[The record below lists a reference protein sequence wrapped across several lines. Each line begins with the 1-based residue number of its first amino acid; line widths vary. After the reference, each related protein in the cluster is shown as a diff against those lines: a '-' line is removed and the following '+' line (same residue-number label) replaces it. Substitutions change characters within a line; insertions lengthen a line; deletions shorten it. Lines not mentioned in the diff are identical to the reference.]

1 MDWRLSGTAPTNCS
15 PTPPS
20 WTVCSSP
27 ARGGRSKLR
36 SQLWR
41 TPRPGLASIS
51 PLQRLRSTLDRI
63 DRKGYG
69 AYKDLSGAHDFDSFT
84 LFVDRVQRDP
94 FAPPSLIRIRTRENP
109 FDRDLFETSVRR
121 VAFEDFLA
129 RSVER
134 AIRRVVRGNRGS
146 GGSGRVE
153 IQRTSQ
159 IVLPRTSLVV
169 APDYVEARMAVGL
182 PARGRSVDARAAKT
196 MLLEEL
202 PEVVRRALV
211 PAPQG
216 GVEEERARLHVEVVE
231 DADHLRGRLPEQG
244 LVAFLANGAVLP
256 RESGASDR
264 PLGDD
269 AVPFESPEEYRV
281 EVDLPNRG
289 TVSGMGV
296 PEGVT
301 LVAGGGFHGKSTLLS
316 ALSWGVYDHV
326 PGDGRELVVA
336 RDDAVKIRAEDGRSV
351 SGVDISAMIGDL
363 PGGRS
368 TEDFSTPNASGST
381 SQAANIAEAIEAGTS
396 LLLVDEDTSATNFMI
411 RDERMHELVR
421 SEPISP
427 FIDLVQPLYRTL
439 GVSTVVVVGG
449 VGDYLDVADRVIL
462 LEDYRPSDATP
473 RSREVKEMFPPRAPL
488 TPREVRSPRKRVA
501 DPSPI
506 NLRRGKRQTA
516 RSKGLHTI
524 ELGRE
529 RVDLTYLEQL
539 AEAGQT
545 EAAARIVG
553 EWVAAGKVRDMRDLL
568 TEALASVAQ
577 NGLDSLGGFRG
588 HPGEM
593 SLPRA
598 QELAAAINRIRALRA
613 GPNT

>member
-1 MDWRLSGTAPTNCS
+1 M
-15 PTPPS
+15 
-20 WTVCSSP
+20 
-27 ARGGRSKLR
+27 
-36 SQLWR
+36 
-41 TPRPGLASIS
+41 
-51 PLQRLRSTLDRI
+51 QRLRSTLDRI

-69 AYKDLSGAHDFDSFT
+69 AYRDLSGPHDFGPFT

-94 FAPPSLIRIRTRENP
+94 FAPSSLIRIRTTENA
-109 FDRDLFETSVRR
+109 FDTALFRTPVRR
-121 VAFEDFLA
+121 VAFEDFLT

-134 AIRRVVRGNRGS
+134 GIRNVVRGNRGS

-159 IVLPRTSLVV
+159 VVIPRTSMVV

-196 MLLEEL
+196 VLLEEL
-202 PEVVRRALV
+202 PEVVRRSLF
-211 PAPQG
+211 PAPRG
-216 GVEEERARLHVEVVE
+216 GVDEANARLHAETVE
-231 DADHLRGRLPEQG
+231 DAGYLRGLLPGLG
-244 LVAFLANGAVLP
+244 LVAFVADGAVLP

-264 PLGDD
+264 PLADG
-269 AVPFESPEEYRV
+269 AVPFASPEEYRI
-281 EVDLPNRG
+281 EVDLPNG
-289 TVSGMGV
+289 GVVSGMGV

-336 RDDAVKIRAEDGRSV
+336 RRDAVKIRAEDGRSV

-363 PGGRS
+363 PGGRT
-368 TEDFSTPNASGST
+368 TEDFSTTNASGST

-411 RDERMHELVR
+411 RDERMRELVR

-427 FIDLVQPLYRTL
+427 FIDLVRPLHRTL

-462 LEDYRPSDATP
+462 LENYVPSDATP
-473 RSREVKEMFPPRAPL
+473 RAREVTSKFPPRAPL
-488 TPREVRSPRKRVA
+488 ARREVRPPRERTI
-501 DPSPI
+501 DPSSI
-506 NLRRGKRQTA
+506 DLRRGKRQSA
-516 RSKGLHTI
+516 RGRGLYTI

-529 RVDLTYLEQL
+529 RVDLSYLEQL
-539 AEAGQT
+539 AEAGQM
-545 EAAARIVG
+545 EAVARIIG
-553 EWVAAGKVRDMRDLL
+553 EWAGAGKARGMLDLL
-568 TEALASVAQ
+568 EEGLSSVSE
-577 NGLDSLGGFRG
+577 NGLDALGSFRG

-598 QELAAAINRIRALRA
+598 QELAAAINRIRPLRA

>member
-1 MDWRLSGTAPTNCS
+1 M
-15 PTPPS
+15 
-20 WTVCSSP
+20 
-27 ARGGRSKLR
+27 
-36 SQLWR
+36 
-41 TPRPGLASIS
+41 
-51 PLQRLRSTLDRI
+51 QRLRSTLDRI

-69 AYKDLSGAHDFDSFT
+69 AYKNLSGSHYFGSFV

-94 FAPPSLIRIRTRENP
+94 FAPPSLIRIRTRANS
-109 FDRDLFETSVRR
+109 FDPKLFENSVRR
-121 VAFEDFLA
+121 VAFEDFLT
-129 RSVER
+129 RSVEKE
-134 AIRRVVRGNRGS
+134 IRRTVRGNRGS

-153 IQRTSQ
+153 IQHASQ
-159 IVLPRTSLVV
+159 VVLPRTSMVV
-169 APDYVEARMAVGL
+169 EPGYVEARMAVGL

-196 MLLEEL
+196 VLLEEL
-202 PEVVRRALV
+202 PEVVRRGLV
-211 PAPQG
+211 AAPDS
-216 GVEEERARLHVEVVE
+216 GVDEERAELHVETVE
-231 DADHLRGRLPEQG
+231 DADHLRELLPGLG
-244 LVAFLANGAVLP
+244 LVAFVADGAVLP

-264 PLGDD
+264 PLRDG
-269 AVPFESPEEYRV
+269 AVPFGSPVEYRV
-281 EVDLPNRG
+281 EVELSNRG

-336 RDDAVKIRAEDGRSV
+336 RGDAVKVRAEDGRSV

-368 TEDFSTPNASGST
+368 TKNFSTPNASGST
-381 SQAANIAEAIEAGTS
+381 SQAANIAEAIEVGTS

-411 RDERMHELVR
+411 RDERMRELVR
-421 SEPISP
+421 REPISP
-427 FIDLVQPLYRTL
+427 FIDLVRPLHRSL

-462 LEDYRPSDATP
+462 LEDYVPSDATP
-473 RSREVKEMFPPRAPL
+473 RSHEVTRKFPPRAPL
-488 TPREVRSPRKRVA
+488 AEREVLPPRERAIDASSI
-501 DPSPI
+501 D
-506 NLRRGKRQTA
+506 LRRGKRQTA
-516 RSKGLHTI
+516 RGRGLHTI

-529 RVDLTYLEQL
+529 RVDLSYLEQL

-545 EAAARIVG
+545 ETVARIIREWAAAG
-553 EWVAAGKVRDMRDLL
+553 EIRSVEELVS
-568 TEALASVAQ
+568 EALASVSE
-577 NGLDSLGGFRG
+577 NGLDSLGVPCG

-598 QELAAAINRIRALRA
+598 QEVAAATNRVRPLQAT
-613 GPNT
+613 PKM

>member
-1 MDWRLSGTAPTNCS
+1 
-15 PTPPS
+15 
-20 WTVCSSP
+20 
-27 ARGGRSKLR
+27 
-36 SQLWR
+36 
-41 TPRPGLASIS
+41 
-51 PLQRLRSTLDRI
+51 LQRLRSTLARI

-84 LFVDRVQRDP
+84 LFMDRVQRDP

-109 FDRDLFETSVRR
+109 FDRDLFETPMRR
-121 VAFEDFLA
+121 VAFEDFLT

-244 LVAFLANGAVLP
+244 LVAFLADGAVLP

-316 ALSWGVYDHV
+316 ALSWGVYDHL

-351 SGVDISAMIGDL
+351 SGVDISAMIEDL

-368 TEDFSTPNASGST
+368 TEAFSTSNASGST

-411 RDERMHELVR
+411 RDERMRELVR

-427 FIDLVQPLYRTL
+427 FIDLVQPLYRSSNI
-439 GVSTVVVVGG
+439 STVVVVGG

-473 RSREVKEMFPPRAPL
+473 RAREVKEMFPPRAPL

-545 EAAARIVG
+545 EAVARIVG

-613 GPNT
+613 GPHT